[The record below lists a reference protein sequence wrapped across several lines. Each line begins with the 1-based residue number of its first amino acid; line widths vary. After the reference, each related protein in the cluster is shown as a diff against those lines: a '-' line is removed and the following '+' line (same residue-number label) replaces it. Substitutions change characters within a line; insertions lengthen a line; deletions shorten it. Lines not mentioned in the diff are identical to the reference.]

1 MKFIMPSGTRMKI
14 SNPSNIYIVTG
25 RSGSGKSTAIAAFE
39 DAGFYCVDNMPVA
52 LLPNFLSLPIE
63 NASEI
68 SGFAFVMDLREKGFI
83 SKYRQVFRS
92 LEEKG
97 FSFEILFL
105 EADENVLLQRYSQT
119 RRNHP
124 LAKGKNLLEGVR
136 AEAVSLAGLKKEAH
150 KIIDTT
156 QYTIHEL
163 KSCIFNIVKE
173 NTEIAPIKMNV
184 LSFGYKYG
192 IPHHADLI
200 IDVRFL
206 PNPYF
211 VADLRDLDGESDPV
225 QKFLSGKTETIKF
238 LEKYLDLLDYLIP
251 LYEKEGKT
259 YLTIAVGCT
268 GGRHRSVFIA
278 GELFDHLR
286 QQGRDVTV
294 SHQDIVQN
302 D

>member
-1 MKFIMPSGTRMKI
+1 MP
-14 SNPSNIYIVTG
+14 
-25 RSGSGKSTAIAAFE
+25 
-39 DAGFYCVDNMPVA
+39 
-52 LLPNFLSLPIE
+52 
-63 NASEI
+63 
-68 SGFAFVMDLREKGFI
+68 
-83 SKYRQVFRS
+83 
-92 LEEKG
+92 
-97 FSFEILFL
+97 
-105 EADENVLLQRYSQT
+105 
-119 RRNHP
+119 
-124 LAKGKNLLEGVR
+124 KNLSDANSIGMNMNI
-136 AEAVSLAGLKKEAH
+136 G
-150 KIIDTT
+150 
-156 QYTIHEL
+156 
-163 KSCIFNIVKE
+163 CIFNIVKE

-211 VADLRDLDGESDPV
+211 VAGLRDLDGESDPV

-278 GELFDHLR
+278 GKLFDHLR